1 MKKTQ
6 TINLGGII
14 FHIEVD
20 AYDQL
25 HTYLASV
32 KNQFA
37 DTDGLDEIIEDIE
50 ARIAEILNEKK
61 VKIITGK
68 HVDDVI
74 VIMGKP
80 EQYGEEDTESES
92 EPIVKPGTKAK
103 GAPKRIYRHPDD
115 KIIGGVC
122 GGLGAL
128 VGIDPVIFRILLMV
142 TAFFGGFGVLIYLVM
157 WAIIPM
163 AQSTSDRLKMAGKP
177 ITADSISKTIT
188 AQADKSLE
196 PEHGKNV
203 LKKFLSFIKDVFRF
217 VFNVLKKILKA
228 LGVILRPVVG
238 ILFLT
243 LGLLATLS
251 VAFFVFGLEGMLWF
265 FDTSFSYIIDSTFE
279 ALPIAQYF
287 IYATLALFLIIPI
300 FQIIYLGLRLL
311 FRMGR
316 QPAFIKGLLTS
327 AWIISLIA
335 LIIFG
340 VFGGTRFSADG
351 FARRN
356 VPLSE
361 ITADTVN
368 VSLWENDY
376 FLWTDRQDHVVKS
389 DDGDLLVSDVNLD
402 IKRSDDNHFYLIV
415 RNEASGGTSKAAR
428 SIVDKIG
435 YNYLPSSDGLLL
447 KNYLEIRDNAP
458 FSFQKTDLTLLVPN
472 GKSVYLDE
480 TLKYMLYDV
489 DNVTNTHD
497 RRMVEHIW
505 KMTNEGLV
513 CSDCN

>member
-14 FHIEVD
+14 FHIEVG

-68 HVDDVI
+68 HVDGVI
-74 VIMGKP
+74 AIMGKP
-80 EQYGEEDTESES
+80 EQYGEEDPESES
-92 EPIVKPGTKAK
+92 EPITKPEKKAK
-103 GAPKRIYRHPDD
+103 GVPKRIYRHPDD

-122 GGLGAL
+122 GGLGTL
-128 VGIDPVIFRILLMV
+128 VHIDPVIFRILFMV
-142 TAFFGGFGVLIYLVM
+142 TAFFGGFGALIYLVM
-157 WAIIPM
+157 WAIVPM
-163 AQSTSDRLKMAGKP
+163 AQSTADRLKMSGET
-177 ITADSISKTIT
+177 ITTDSIVKTIT
-188 AQADKSLE
+188 AQMDKSLE
-196 PEHGKNV
+196 PRHGNNV
-203 LKKFLSFIKDVFRF
+203 LKKFFSFIGDVFESI
-217 VFNVLKKILKA
+217 FNILKKIFKA
-228 LGVILRPVVG
+228 LGVIFRPVVG
-238 ILFLT
+238 ILFLIF
-243 LGLLATLS
+243 GLVATLS
-251 VAFFVFGLEGMLWF
+251 VFFFRF
-265 FDTSFSYIIDSTFE
+265 NARSFSYIIDSTFG
-279 ALPIAQYF
+279 ALPIVQYF

-300 FQIIYLGLRLL
+300 FQIIYFGLRLL

-340 VFGGTRFSADG
+340 VFGSTRFSADG
-351 FARRN
+351 FTQRN
-356 VPLSE
+356 VPLSK
-361 ITADTVN
+361 ITADTVK

-376 FLWTDRQDHVVKS
+376 FMWTDRRDHVVKS

-402 IKRSDDNHFYLIV
+402 IKRSDDNRFYLIV
-415 RNEASGGTSKAAR
+415 RHEASGGTSKAAR
-428 SIVDKIG
+428 SVVDKIG

-480 TLKYMLYDV
+480 TIKYMLYDV
-489 DNVTNTHD
+489 ENVTNTWD
-497 RRMVEHIW
+497 RKMVDHVW
-505 KMTNEGLV
+505 KMKKEGLT
-513 CSDCN
+513 CTDCD

>member
-14 FHIEVD
+14 FHIDVD

-25 HTYLASV
+25 YTYLTSV
-32 KNQFA
+32 KNQFS
-37 DTDGLDEIIEDIE
+37 DMEGQDDIIADIE

-68 HVDDVI
+68 NVDGVI
-74 VIMGKP
+74 AIMGKP
-80 EQYGEEDTESES
+80 EQYGEEDPESES
-92 EPIVKPGTKAK
+92 EPITKPEAKAK
-103 GAPKRIYRHPDD
+103 GVPKRIYRHPDD

-128 VGIDPVIFRILLMV
+128 VHIDPVIFRILFMV

-163 AQSTSDRLKMAGKP
+163 AQSTADRLKMAGKT
-177 ITADSISKTIT
+177 ITADSIVKTIT
-188 AQADKSLE
+188 AQVDKSLE
-196 PEHGKNV
+196 PGHGKNV
-203 LKKFLSFIKDVFRF
+203 LKKFFSFIGDVFEF
-217 VFNVLKKILKA
+217 IFNALKKIFKA
-228 LGVILRPVVG
+228 LGAIFRPVVG
-238 ILFLT
+238 ILFLIF
-243 LGLLATLS
+243 GLVATLS

-287 IYATLALFLIIPI
+287 IYATLVLFLIIPI

-327 AWIISLIA
+327 AWILSLIG

-340 VFGGTRFSADG
+340 VFGGTRFSADS
-351 FARRN
+351 FARHN

-361 ITADTVN
+361 ITADTIN

-376 FLWTDRQDHVVKS
+376 FIWENRRDHVVKS
-389 DDGDLLVSDVNLD
+389 DDGDLFVSDVSLD
-402 IKRSDDNHFYLIV
+402 IKRSDDNRFYLIV
-415 RNEASGGTSKAAR
+415 RHEASGGTPKAAR
-428 SIVDKIG
+428 SIVEKIG

-447 KNYLEIRDNAP
+447 KNYLEIRENAP

-489 DNVTNTHD
+489 ENVTNTWD
-497 RRMVEHIW
+497 PKMVDHIW
-505 KMTNEGLV
+505 KMKKEGLT
-513 CSDCN
+513 CTDCD

>member
-14 FHIEVD
+14 FHIEVG

-61 VKIITGK
+61 VEIITGK

-74 VIMGKP
+74 FIMGKP

-92 EPIVKPGTKAK
+92 EPIAKPGTKAK

-196 PEHGKNV
+196 PGHGKNI
-203 LKKFLSFIKDVFRF
+203 LSFIGDVFEF
-217 VFNVLKKILKA
+217 IFNVLKKILKA
-228 LGVILRPVVG
+228 LGVILRPVLGV
-238 ILFLT
+238 LFLI
-243 LGLLATLS
+243 LGLVATLS
-251 VAFFVFGLEGMLWF
+251 VAFFIFGLEGMLWF

-287 IYATLALFLIIPI
+287 IYAALALFLIIPI

-335 LIIFG
+335 LIIFS

-447 KNYLEIRDNAP
+447 KNYLEIRENAP

>member
-14 FHIEVD
+14 FHIEMD

-25 HTYLASV
+25 HTYLTSV
-32 KNQFA
+32 KNRFA
-37 DTDGLDEIIEDIE
+37 DTDGQDEIIVDIE

-74 VIMGKP
+74 AIMGKP

-92 EPIVKPGTKAK
+92 EPIAKPGTKAK
-103 GAPKRIYRHPDD
+103 GVPKRIYRHPDD

-122 GGLGAL
+122 GGLGSL
-128 VGIDPVIFRILLMV
+128 VGIDPVIFRILFMV

-163 AQSTSDRLKMAGKP
+163 AQSTADRLKMAGKP
-177 ITADSISKTIT
+177 ITADSIVKTIT
-188 AQADKSLE
+188 AQVDKSLE
-196 PEHGKNV
+196 PGHGKNI
-203 LKKFLSFIKDVFRF
+203 LKKFFSFIGDVFEF

-228 LGVILRPVVG
+228 LGVILRPVLG
-238 ILFLT
+238 ILFLI
-243 LGLLATLS
+243 LGLVATLS
-251 VAFFVFGLEGMLWF
+251 VAFFVFGFEGMLWF

-300 FQIIYLGLRLL
+300 FQIIHLGLRFL

-316 QPAFIKGLLTS
+316 QPAFIKELLTN

-335 LIIFG
+335 LIIIG

-376 FLWTDRQDHVVKS
+376 FMWTDRGHHVVKS
-389 DDGDLLVSDVNLD
+389 DDGDLLVSDVDLD
-402 IKRSDDNHFYLIV
+402 IKRSHDDRFYLIV
-415 RNEASGGTSKAAR
+415 HRVALASTSKRAR
-428 SIVDKIG
+428 AIAEDVG

-447 KNYLEIRDNAP
+447 KNYLKIKDDNPYA
-458 FSFQKTDLTLLVPN
+458 FQEVNLTLLVPV
-472 GKSVYLDE
+472 GKSININE
-480 TLKYMLYDV
+480 ALKYMLYDV

-497 RRMVEHIW
+497 RRMVKHTW
-505 KMTNEGLV
+505 KMTKEGLT
-513 CSDCN
+513 CTDCD

>member
-14 FHIEVD
+14 FHINVD
-20 AYDQL
+20 AYGQL
-25 HTYLASV
+25 YAYLTSV
-32 KNQFA
+32 KNQF
-37 DTDGLDEIIEDIE
+37 TDMAGQDDIIADIE

-68 HVDDVI
+68 HVDGVI
-74 VIMGKP
+74 AIMGKP
-80 EQYGEEDTESES
+80 EQYGEEDPESES
-92 EPIVKPGTKAK
+92 EPITKPEKKAK
-103 GAPKRIYRHPDD
+103 GVPKRIYRHPDD

-122 GGLGAL
+122 GGLGTL
-128 VGIDPVIFRILLMV
+128 VHIDPVIFRILFMV
-142 TAFFGGFGVLIYLVM
+142 TAFFGGFGALIYLVM
-157 WAIIPM
+157 WAIVPM
-163 AQSTSDRLKMAGKP
+163 AQSTADRLKMSGET
-177 ITADSISKTIT
+177 ITTDSIVKTIT
-188 AQADKSLE
+188 AQMDKSLE
-196 PEHGKNV
+196 PRHGNNV
-203 LKKFLSFIKDVFRF
+203 LKKFFSFIGDVFESI
-217 VFNVLKKILKA
+217 FNILKKIFKA
-228 LGVILRPVVG
+228 LGVIFRPVVG
-238 ILFLT
+238 ILFLIF
-243 LGLLATLS
+243 GLVATLS
-251 VAFFVFGLEGMLWF
+251 VFFFRF
-265 FDTSFSYIIDSTFE
+265 NARSFSYIIDSTFG
-279 ALPIAQYF
+279 ALPIVQYF

-300 FQIIYLGLRLL
+300 FQIIYFGLRLL

-340 VFGGTRFSADG
+340 VFGSTRFSADG
-351 FARRN
+351 FTQRN
-356 VPLSE
+356 VPLSK
-361 ITADTVN
+361 ITADTVK

-376 FLWTDRQDHVVKS
+376 FMWTDRRDHVVKS

-402 IKRSDDNHFYLIV
+402 IKRSDDNRFYLIV
-415 RNEASGGTSKAAR
+415 RHEASGGTSKAAR
-428 SIVDKIG
+428 SVVDKIG

>member
-1 MKKTQ
+1 M
-6 TINLGGII
+6 
-14 FHIEVD
+14 
-20 AYDQL
+20 
-25 HTYLASV
+25 
-32 KNQFA
+32 
-37 DTDGLDEIIEDIE
+37 
-50 ARIAEILNEKK
+50 
-61 VKIITGK
+61 
-68 HVDDVI
+68 
-74 VIMGKP
+74 
-80 EQYGEEDTESES
+80 
-92 EPIVKPGTKAK
+92 
-103 GAPKRIYRHPDD
+103 
-115 KIIGGVC
+115 
-122 GGLGAL
+122 
-128 VGIDPVIFRILLMV
+128 
-142 TAFFGGFGVLIYLVM
+142 
-157 WAIIPM
+157 
-163 AQSTSDRLKMAGKP
+163 
-177 ITADSISKTIT
+177 
-188 AQADKSLE
+188 
-196 PEHGKNV
+196 
-203 LKKFLSFIKDVFRF
+203 
-217 VFNVLKKILKA
+217 
-228 LGVILRPVVG
+228 
-238 ILFLT
+238 
-243 LGLLATLS
+243 ATLS

-376 FLWTDRQDHVVKS
+376 FMWTDRRDHVVKS

-402 IKRSDDNHFYLIV
+402 TKRSDDNRFYLIV
-415 RNEASGGTSKAAR
+415 RHEASGGTSKAAR
-428 SIVDKIG
+428 SVVDKIG

-447 KNYLEIRDNAP
+447 KNYLEIRENAP

-489 DNVTNTHD
+489 ENVTNTWD
-497 RRMVEHIW
+497 RKMVDHIW
-505 KMTNEGLV
+505 EMKKEGLT
-513 CSDCN
+513 CTDCD